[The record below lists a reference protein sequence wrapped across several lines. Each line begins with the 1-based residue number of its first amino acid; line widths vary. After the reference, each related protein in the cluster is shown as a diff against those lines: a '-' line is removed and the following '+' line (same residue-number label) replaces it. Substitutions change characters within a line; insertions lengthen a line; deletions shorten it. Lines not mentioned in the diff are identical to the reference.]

1 MRNEVQV
8 RARHELAADG
18 VLITSGLFSLACAV
32 VLPIMWLV
40 SDEPLAEGT
49 LYSTPAM
56 NVVAN
61 ILNVVMLGSVVA
73 GPWLTWTLHG
83 RRLTW
88 KVVLAAIVSVPAA
101 TLVAGAVL
109 PLLNSILHP
118 LLARVSDQEYAAP
131 IAVGALAGCAY
142 LWVVARA
149 VRATFFEYG
158 GPVSLIRTHQ
168 ASLIGI
174 GVMVAELVVG
184 IGLMGVDGS
193 MAEVLAFG
201 MLFGFGGGVA
211 VWAADL
217 ATAQRPLD
225 GTKPTAA

>member
-1 MRNEVQV
+1 MRNNMQV

-18 VLITSGLFSLACAV
+18 VLITSGLFALACAV
-32 VLPIMWLV
+32 LLPLLWLV

-49 LYSTPAM
+49 VYSNPAM
-56 NVVAN
+56 SVVATLMN
-61 ILNVVMLGSVVA
+61 IVMLGSVIA

-83 RRLTW
+83 RTFTW
-88 KVVLAAIVSVPAA
+88 KVAVAGILSIPVA
-101 TLVAGAVL
+101 TLLAGAFV
-109 PLLNSILHP
+109 PLLNRMLHP
-118 LLARVSDQEYAAP
+118 IAALVSDEEYAAP
-131 IAVGALAGCAY
+131 IAVGILAGGVY
-142 LWVVARA
+142 LLVIARA
-149 VRATFFEYG
+149 ARATFFEYG
-158 GPVSLIRTHQ
+158 GPVPLIRVHQ
-168 ASLIGI
+168 ASLIGLALI
-174 GVMVAELVVG
+174 VAELVVG

-217 ATAQRPLD
+217 ASGQRPFA

>member
-1 MRNEVQV
+1 MRKEIQV

-18 VLITSGLFSLACAV
+18 VLITSGLFALACSV
-32 VLPIMWLV
+32 ILPVLWLV

-49 LYSTPAM
+49 MYTSPVM

-61 ILNVVMLGSVVA
+61 ILNVVMLASVVA

-83 RRLTW
+83 RRLNW
-88 KVVLAAIVSVPAA
+88 KVVVAALVSIPAA
-101 TLVAGAVL
+101 TMVAGLVV
-109 PLLNSILHP
+109 PLLNWMLHP
-118 LLARVSDQEYAAP
+118 LAALVSEKEYAAP
-131 IAVGALAGCAY
+131 IAVGLVVAGLY
-142 LWVVARA
+142 LWVIARA
-149 VRATFFEYG
+149 ARATFFEYG
-158 GPVSLIRTHQ
+158 GPVALIRTHQ

-174 GVMVAELVVG
+174 AVIVTELAVG

-193 MAEVLAFG
+193 MWEVLAFG

-217 ATAQRPLD
+217 ATAQRPRA
-225 GTKPTAA
+225 GANPTAL